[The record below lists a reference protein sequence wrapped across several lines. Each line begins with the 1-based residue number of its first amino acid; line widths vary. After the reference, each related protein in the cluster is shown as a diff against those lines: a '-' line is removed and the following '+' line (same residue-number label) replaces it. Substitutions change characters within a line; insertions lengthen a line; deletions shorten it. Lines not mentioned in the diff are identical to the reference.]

1 METIEKLAWEYVDAP
16 CDQDCGNC
24 DRWTSSCRFC
34 LEVRSFIGG
43 AKVQYQLLTR
53 WHDPKE
59 ELPQE
64 AKTVLIRVNGLEL
77 YKVGY
82 YRPNKAHE
90 YQWHT
95 DDLSMPDSFVLGWR
109 EIHE

>member
-1 METIEKLAWEYVDAP
+1 MKSKTAEDLLGRSYDGGHVLMENAERAVEIAEQEAEERIRTE
-16 CDQDCGNC
+16 
-24 DRWTSSCRFC
+24 
-34 LEVRSFIGG
+34 
-43 AKVQYQLLTR
+43 LTR

-64 AKTVLIRVNGLEL
+64 GKTVLIRVNGLEL

-82 YRPNKAHE
+82 YRPNRVHE